1 MSPLLSRTINNH
13 ARFFFPLFFSIKKKK
28 NCKVRR
34 NKVAK
39 EKRGIGYPQKE
50 REYIYTLYKEKRKKI
65 DTKLPH
71 PNRSTNQ
78 PNKTKQPNP
87 THPKGVVKMID
98 TADEKEKEIKN
109 KKPNPGPNPTHT
121 QDTNKQII
129 KKNRSITEMRGRDT
143 TPRATKNVHGKKK
156 GGQNTVDIYV
166 QCIKTKKR
174 GKKKLL
180 VCVEGIFEWQSI

>member
-13 ARFFFPLFFSIKKKK
+13 ARFFFLLFFSIKKKK
-28 NCKVRR
+28 LQSEKKQSCKREKGNR
-34 NKVAK
+34 IFAK
-39 EKRGIGYPQKE
+39 GE
-50 REYIYTLYKEKRKKI
+50 RVYTLYKEKRKKI

-71 PNRSTNQ
+71 PNQSTNQ

-98 TADEKEKEIKN
+98 TAEEKEKEIKN

-129 KKNRSITEMRGRDT
+129 KKNRSTTEMRGRDT

-156 GGQNTVDIYV
+156 GG
-166 QCIKTKKR
+166 TKH
-174 GKKKLL
+174 G
-180 VCVEGIFEWQSI
+180 